1 MTTQAHT
8 LILRSCLSVALFA
21 AAGVAAAASSQEA
34 AVRLVIHHDYQLQ
47 VPANWESFD
56 SETPDGG
63 LVQIFYDPDL
73 KASSRQCM
81 LESTP
86 HKLSASDLESP
97 AMNSAWRQK
106 TWLTVLPHIAQAK
119 DVDMKESSYSR
130 NGQGQ
135 GQHVGEFTFYT
146 AQFFW
151 HSKSYVMHSANRLLN
166 LTCSATSHK
175 SPVEA
180 DQAFQQIA
188 PLINRIANSI
198 GKAQ

>member
-1 MTTQAHT
+1 MTTQAPSF
-8 LILRSCLSVALFA
+8 ILRSCLSFALFA
-21 AAGVAAAASSQEA
+21 MAGAAASQETA
-34 AVRLVIHHDYQLQ
+34 MRSVNHHDYQLQ

-81 LESTP
+81 LESSM
-86 HKLSASDLESP
+86 HKLSANELGNP

-106 TWLTVLPHIAQAK
+106 KWLTVLPHMADAK

-135 GQHVGEFTFYT
+135 AQHVGEFTFYT

-151 HSKSYVMHSANRLLN
+151 HSRSYIMHSANRMLN
-166 LTCSATSHK
+166 LTCSATSHN
-175 SPVEA
+175 SPTEA
-180 DQAFQQIA
+180 EQAFQQIT